1 MLFALLLAASFSPAA
16 RYRSPQRRAPT
27 CVERIRLAASSWP
40 QCPLPPCPFNNDEKS
55 GGKSNATDKAD
66 GTGSPADAITRAA
79 ESLERSIQDT
89 LSTSE
94 PLACT
99 AAEVAI
105 ESAFRVAC
113 EELASCN
120 VTVKSGSSLRLL
132 QGELDFASDVTI
144 DPGNPLVLPPRLPNL
159 ASPAT
164 IGFELRFTQDDINKS
179 PVLFNALQE
188 LLRELI
194 RSGISSAIGAAL
206 PRDSESLQINLVRVE
221 ALEAN
226 RIVLVAD
233 AEATQSDG
241 NRVQLRGMRV
251 RTAPRASAGQRLVL
265 LDRPELMS
273 SFEGFGAKLEVGL
286 PFLRAAGIP
295 LPDAISIDR
304 ILVRDGAVQV
314 SQVAATAG
322 FATQIRAER
331 CVVPVK
337 PIDYEDL
344 ARSLQRLQDE
354 VQQAASQQPV
364 TVDVEASSEEP
375 PSEAERKTLGP
386 L

>member
-1 MLFALLLAASFSPAA
+1 M
-16 RYRSPQRRAPT
+16 
-27 CVERIRLAASSWP
+27 
-40 QCPLPPCPFNNDEKS
+40 
-55 GGKSNATDKAD
+55 
-66 GTGSPADAITRAA
+66 
-79 ESLERSIQDT
+79 
-89 LSTSE
+89 
-94 PLACT
+94 
-99 AAEVAI
+99 
-105 ESAFRVAC
+105 
-113 EELASCN
+113 
-120 VTVKSGSSLRLL
+120 
-132 QGELDFASDVTI
+132 TI

-331 CVVPVK
+331 CVVP
-337 PIDYEDL
+337 
-344 ARSLQRLQDE
+344 
-354 VQQAASQQPV
+354 
-364 TVDVEASSEEP
+364 
-375 PSEAERKTLGP
+375 
-386 L
+386 